1 MRDTLEFGIDLGTT
15 NSSLAFLDGTRPAVV
30 KSSEEMEV
38 TPSVVRIDAKGVV
51 TVGRKAKQH
60 LEVDPA
66 NTRGEFKRLMGTAE
80 AFTFEKSGARH
91 TPETLSAEVLKALRA
106 DARDRLGLDVD
117 AAVITV
123 PALFELPQCEATRR
137 AAALAGLSCAP
148 LLQEPVASAIACG
161 FTAGQATDG
170 HWLVYDLGG
179 GTFDTSLMRAKDGR
193 MSVVDHD
200 GDNFLGGKDFDWK
213 LVSFVVEELKKGF
226 ALADLARGN
235 PRYLRALARL
245 KAACEDA
252 KIELSRR
259 ERTTLCVPEL
269 CQDADGATVDVDLT
283 LTRAEY
289 ESLILP
295 SVQRTV
301 ELCRRLLSRH
311 GLAAGSLE
319 KLIFVGGPT
328 LTPLVRGAVEDA
340 LGVKAELR
348 VDPMTVVAQGAAIFA
363 GTVRRERPAAAPAP
377 RGSCLFQ
384 LEFPPIA
391 QDSEPYVVGKVVKQT
406 EPAAAFVELAR
417 EDGGWQSGRVPLN
430 DKGGFVASVVLK
442 ERAANAFALKVT
454 DAAGNAVAASPARL
468 TITHGMAVSDPPLS
482 RSLGVALAN
491 NLVQVYVP
499 KGTPLPARR
508 TFVHHTVEA
517 LRPGPD
523 EKTLLEIPVVQGES
537 VRADRNR
544 MIGTLHIPARDLKR
558 ALPARSEVEVTLEV
572 DRSGGVRAQA
582 FVPLLDEIFEHVV
595 AIATPKADPARLRE
609 LTDRERKRLTELR
622 TRAYQARLP
631 AIVEKLSGADALVV
645 DLEAQL
651 EAAQAGDAD
660 AAQQAQRGLLDLQAT
675 VDEGFDALAW
685 PELEQEARAA
695 LDNARSWVIGE
706 GGETERKH
714 FLKLE
719 RDLEQALSDRRGELV
734 EDKARELRLLAS
746 SLALR
751 LDYVWRSEF
760 ELLAADVGSLNDLP
774 RAQRLVEEGR
784 AALREDRMDAL
795 KAVVRK
801 LWELSPVERE
811 TRLKS
816 FNSGVR

>member
-15 NSSLAFLDGTRPAVV
+15 NSSLAWLEGTRAVV
-30 KSSEEMEV
+30 VKNSEEMEV
-38 TPSVVRIDAKGVV
+38 TPSVVRVDAKGVV

-60 LEVDPA
+60 LEVDPT
-66 NTRGEFKRLMGTAE
+66 NTRGEFKRLMGTTE
-80 AFTFEKSGARH
+80 SFTFDKSGARH
-91 TPETLSAEVLKALRA
+91 TPETLSAEILKALRA
-106 DARDRLGLDVD
+106 DARDRLGLDVE

-123 PALFELPQCEATRR
+123 PALFELPQCDATRR
-137 AAALAGLSCAP
+137 AAALAGLSTAP

-161 FTAGQATDG
+161 FSAGQATDG

-179 GTFDTSLMRAKDGR
+179 GTFDTSLMRSKDGR

-213 LVSFVVEELKKGF
+213 LVNHVIEQLKKGF
-226 ALADLARGN
+226 ALSDLARGN
-235 PRYLRALARL
+235 PKYLRALARL

-252 KIELSRR
+252 KIELSRK
-259 ERTTLCVPEL
+259 ERTTLSVPEL
-269 CQDADGATVDVDLT
+269 CQDADGTPVDVDLT

-295 SVQRTV
+295 SIQRTV

-311 GLAAGSLE
+311 GLPSTGSGLE

-328 LTPLVRGAVEDA
+328 LTPLVRAAVEDA
-340 LGVKAELR
+340 LGVKAELK
-348 VDPMTVVAQGAAIFA
+348 VDPMTIVAQGAAIFA
-363 GTVRRERPAAAPAP
+363 GTVRREQAAPAP
-377 RGSCLFQ
+377 ASRGACLLQ
-384 LEFPPIA
+384 LEYPPIA
-391 QDSEPYVVGKVVKQT
+391 QDAEPYVVGKVVKQPET
-406 EPAAAFVELAR
+406 SGVAFVELAR

-430 DKGGFVASVVLK
+430 DKGGFVVSVVLK
-442 ERAANAFALKVT
+442 ERTANAFTLKAT
-454 DAAGNAVAASPARL
+454 DAAGNAVAASPAKL

-491 NLVQVYVP
+491 NIVQVYVP

-508 TFVHHTVEA
+508 TFVHHTVDA

-595 AIATPKADPARLRE
+595 AIATPRADPAKLRE

-622 TRAYQARLP
+622 TRAYQAKLP
-631 AIVEKLSGADALVV
+631 AILEKVSGADALVA

-660 AAQQAQRGLLDLQAT
+660 AAQQAQRGLLDLQAM
-675 VDEGFDALAW
+675 VDEGYDRLAW
-685 PELEQEARAA
+685 PELEQEARTA

-714 FLKLE
+714 FMKLE
-719 RDLEQALSDRRGELV
+719 RDLEQAIEERRGELV

-751 LDYVWRSEF
+751 LDYVWKSEF
-760 ELLAADVGSLNDLP
+760 EILAADVGSLSDLP

-784 AALREDRMDAL
+784 AALREDRMDSL
-795 KAVVRK
+795 KSVVRK
-801 LWELSPVERE
+801 LWDSRRWSER
-811 TRLKS
+811 R
-816 FNSGVR
+816 G